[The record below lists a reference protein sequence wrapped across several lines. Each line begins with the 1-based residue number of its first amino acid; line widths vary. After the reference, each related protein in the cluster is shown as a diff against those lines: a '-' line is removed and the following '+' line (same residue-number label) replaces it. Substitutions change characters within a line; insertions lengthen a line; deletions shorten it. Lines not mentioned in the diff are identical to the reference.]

1 MFVELMTIS
10 RAAADA
16 EHTWGHVYSLCALAS
31 QHAQECKLHPHN
43 ITIVSESALCMHS
56 EEDKRERERERE
68 RERGRERRNF
78 GSPMLSAKNG
88 VSSH

>member
-1 MFVELMTIS
+1 MTIS

-16 EHTWGHVYSLCALAS
+16 EHTWGHVYCLCALAS

-56 EEDKRERERERE
+56 DEDKRERERERK
-68 RERGRERRNF
+68 RGRERRNSC
-78 GSPMLSAKNG
+78 SPMLSARNG